1 LTYSHFESTVTG
13 VPARV
18 PVDRPL
24 KPLVFEILLALA
36 DGPSHGWT
44 IVRTLQDRSPGTR
57 ILPGHFYRTLSRTLD
72 DGLIEE
78 ARPPVRRG
86 VVDERRRYVRLTAL
100 GQRVA
105 AAEARRLE
113 ALVAESRAKRLLS
126 SRSRS

>member
-1 LTYSHFESTVTG
+1 M
-13 VPARV
+13 PPRAR
-18 PVDRPL
+18 VDRPL

-36 DGPSHGWT
+36 NGPSHGWT
-44 IVRTLQDRSPGTR
+44 IVRSLQDRSPATR
-57 ILPGHFYRTLSRTLD
+57 ILPGHFYRTLSRALD

-78 ARPPVRRG
+78 ARPAGRAIA
-86 VVDERRRYVRLTAL
+86 DERRRYFRLTAL